1 MDLRRSGE
9 EAMHPG
15 ALRPISLCVVFCI
28 SRSLATHLPL
38 YGPLEGS
45 TDEEEFSLINS
56 SVVPR
61 VHPTEYQTTPPPEPS
76 REGGNLREFTRFLEE
91 NMLLILVSSTLI
103 FLTLLI
109 TCGAFF
115 MSRRLKVNSY
125 HPCSFPSK
133 MYVDH
138 QDKTGGTKPFN
149 EVQAKAVPELEMEPV
164 DSNKQLQAEI
174 LRAASSLRTPSKC
187 PQAAESSETAAD
199 PSPEDDLK
207 PDHSVPEQQLPTLPE
222 EEQCELLPD
231 SREAEAA
238 GLESDHP
245 EHLHPGD
252 GDSEEP
258 PTGRSLRPSSLHIH
272 NETATLQ
279 LIAGEKT
286 AF

>member
-1 MDLRRSGE
+1 MLPDSSR
-9 EAMHPG
+9 

-28 SRSLATHLPL
+28 TRSLATHLHP
-38 YGPLEGS
+38 YGSLEGS
-45 TDEEEFSLINS
+45 TDEEELSLINS
-56 SVVPR
+56 SVAPR
-61 VHPTEYQTTPPPEPS
+61 FHPTEYQTTPPEPS
-76 REGGNLREFTRFLEE
+76 REERNLGEFTKFLEE
-91 NMLLILVSSTLI
+91 NMLLVLVSSTLI

-138 QDKTGGTKPFN
+138 QDKTGGTKPFS
-149 EVQAKAVPELEMEPV
+149 EVQGKAVPELEMEPV

-174 LRAASSLRTPSKC
+174 LRAASSLRTPTKC

-199 PSPEDDLK
+199 PSPEGDLK
-207 PDHSVPEQQLPTLPE
+207 PDHGILEQQLPTLPE
-222 EEQCELLPD
+222 EEQCELLD
-231 SREAEAA
+231 SREVETAS
-238 GLESDHP
+238 LESDHP

-258 PTGRSLRPSSLHIH
+258 LTGRRSCNCIHVLELFIFFFCVSTTNFSLL
-272 NETATLQ
+272 N
-279 LIAGEKT
+279 
-286 AF
+286 